1 MTLGP
6 TSPTALRDAAALLG
20 HLRAAGLVTAAIDPA
35 VGDAARLH
43 DDLGLDSLA
52 LLEVVLLVEE
62 LGVVLDDDALTSM
75 VTVGDLYAAAVAG
88 FVGG

>member
-6 TSPTALRDAAALLG
+6 TSPTELRDAAALLG